1 VPQVDAITAS
11 LVVVFLAEMGDKTQL
26 LALVLGA
33 RFRTPVPV
41 ITGITLATAANHAA
55 AAWFGVWLAT
65 LLTPGALLLAQSA
78 SFLAF
83 GLWALRPDRP
93 DAAKLGSSTRPLV
106 ASFVL
111 FFIAECGDK
120 TQFATIALSA
130 RFGAVLPVTLGT
142 TAGLVF
148 ANAPVVLL
156 GHKFFD
162 RLPLGAI
169 RVASALLFVGFGL
182 LALGD
187 WWQAHLP

>member
-1 VPQVDAITAS
+1 VQSLHAIGAS
-11 LVVVFLAEMGDKTQL
+11 LVAVFLAEMGDKTQL

-33 RFRTPVPV
+33 RFREPVPV
-41 ITGITLATAANHAA
+41 IAGITLATAANHAA

-65 LLTPGALLLAQSA
+65 LLSPQALLLAQAA

-93 DAAKLGSSTRPLV
+93 EATEPRPSMGPLV
-106 ASFVL
+106 ASLIL

-130 RFGAVLPVTLGT
+130 RFGAFLPVTLGT
-142 TAGLVF
+142 TAGLVL

-187 WWQAHLP
+187 WWQARLP